1 LGRNGLFGAIIG
13 KDGGGSDNR
22 EGVMKGGLS
31 GLTDSIIGALVGR
44 AVEED
49 AQFQF
54 HCCCCCQV
62 HVFQALGFSIL
73 FPVKKCFQK
82 IFLLVIGNLQ
92 TCNWTGDIMIT
103 KCFIRCYCCY
113 V

>member
-1 LGRNGLFGAIIG
+1 MFGVIIG
-13 KDGGGSDNR
+13 KDGGGSDNIG
-22 EGVMKGGLS
+22 GVIKGGLS

-73 FPVKKCFQK
+73 FPGKNVYRRFSYQ
-82 IFLLVIGNLQ
+82 LLVV
-92 TCNWTGDIMIT
+92 
-103 KCFIRCYCCY
+103 Y
-113 V
+113 

>member
-1 LGRNGLFGAIIG
+1 MGRYGLFGVIIW

-22 EGVMKGGLS
+22 GVMKGGLS

-44 AVEED
+44 AVEGD

-62 HVFQALGFSIL
+62 QVFQALGFSIL
-73 FPVKKCFQK
+73 FSVKKYFHK
-82 IFLLVIGNLQ
+82 MFTLAIGNLQ
-92 TCNWTGDIMIT
+92 TCNRTGDIMIT

-113 V
+113 I

>member
-1 LGRNGLFGAIIG
+1 LGRNGLFGVIIG

-22 EGVMKGGLS
+22 GVMKGGLS

-73 FPVKKCFQK
+73 FPGKKCFQK
-82 IFLLVIGNLQ
+82 IFH
-92 TCNWTGDIMIT
+92 TSYW
-103 KCFIRCYCCY
+103 
-113 V
+113 